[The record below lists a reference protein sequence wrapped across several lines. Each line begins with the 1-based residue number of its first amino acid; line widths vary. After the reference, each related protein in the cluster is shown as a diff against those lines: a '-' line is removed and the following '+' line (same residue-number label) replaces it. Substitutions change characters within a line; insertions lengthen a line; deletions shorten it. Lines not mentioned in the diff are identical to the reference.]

1 MRHCSSC
8 KYRHMDI
15 KALQRCRVVVDKCKL
30 TGNLALTPFFEG
42 FMCKHYKKEDRSPPD
57 HRRAL
62 TDGLLILLAAII
74 LLVVFCAAWSHYD
87 RLGWVRFV
95 LALPCPGWLRAWLL
109 GWN

>member
-15 KALQRCRVVVDKCKL
+15 KALQRCGVVVDKCGLKVPL
-30 TGNLALTPFFEG
+30 MP
-42 FMCKHYKKEDRSPPD
+42 HDR
-57 HRRAL
+57 RRAL
-62 TDGLLILLAAII
+62 ADGLFILLAAIM
-74 LLVVFCAAWSHYD
+74 LLCVFCAAWSHYD

-109 GWN
+109 GWR